1 MRGMQDI
8 FAAGLFP
15 HVLANFTEPDAA
27 ALRSTCRSAH
37 ELSGAQHLPPDF
49 AWRPP
54 DHLEEALARIRETV
68 DFGYAFNPWSGGCLW
83 QQALLLF
90 ARFLH
95 SARAAGVLR
104 VEVEEGCGVLAW
116 KRFSVAEGSELEWR
130 ARVLKFA
137 QETGVFHSS
146 VMKRYKYTGARPT
159 QLVSQLLRD
168 LGFQRRVMRGSMP
181 LPAGLPE
188 PEREALRRDH
198 TFFRHWF
205 YCGIEEFDADI
216 RAEWGSI
223 ERKRNFF
230 GCVGGGGVQRSA
242 RTLARRTKSEFA
254 M

>member
-1 MRGMQDI
+1 MPGMQDI

-15 HVLANFTEPDAA
+15 QVLANFTEPDAA
-27 ALRSTCRSAH
+27 ALCSTCRSAH

-49 AWRPP
+49 AWRTT
-54 DHLEEALARIRETV
+54 DNLEEALARIRETV
-68 DFGYAFNPWSGGCLW
+68 DFGYAYSPWSGGCLW

-104 VEVEEGCGVLAW
+104 VEVERGCGVLAW

-146 VMKRYKYTGARPT
+146 VMKRYKYTPARPT
-159 QLVSQLLRD
+159 QLVFQLLED

-181 LPAGLPE
+181 MPAGLPE
-188 PEREALRRDH
+188 PEREALRRDR
-198 TFFRHWF
+198 TYFRRWQF
-205 YCGIEEFDADI
+205 SGTATFDADI

-223 ERKRNFF
+223 ERKRTFF
-230 GCVGGGGVQRSA
+230 GCVGGGA
-242 RTLARRTKSEFA
+242 RAAKRANPGASYKV
-254 M
+254 

>member
-1 MRGMQDI
+1 MQDI

-54 DHLEEALARIRETV
+54 DHLEEALARICETV
-68 DFGYAFNPWSGGCLW
+68 DFGYAYYPWSGGCLW

-95 SARAAGVLR
+95 SVRAAGVLR
-104 VEVEEGCGVLAW
+104 VEVERGCGVLAW

-137 QETGVFHSS
+137 QETGIFRYS
-146 VMKRYKYTGARPT
+146 VMKRYKYTPARPT

-168 LGFQRRVMRGSMP
+168 LGFQRRVTRGSMP

-188 PEREALRRDH
+188 PEREELRRDH

-223 ERKRNFF
+223 ERKRNFY
-230 GCVGGGGVQRSA
+230 GCVGGGA
-242 RTLARRTKSEFA
+242 RAAKRANPGASYKV
-254 M
+254 